1 MPVGLATLVLLEEK
15 PVSPDQSLV
24 QQIVERIKAHAH
36 PDRIILFGS
45 RAWGAVRPD
54 SDVDLLVIVESE
66 EPPVERAV
74 ALGRLFRPRPAP
86 LDLLVMTPSEVHER
100 LGAGDPFMRRILEE
114 GEVLYD
120 ALAA

>member
-1 MPVGLATLVLLEEK
+1 M
-15 PVSPDQSLV
+15 SPEQSVV
-24 QQIVERIKAHAH
+24 QQIVDRIRAHAQ

-45 RAWGAVRPD
+45 RAWGAARPD
-54 SDVDLLVIVESE
+54 SDVDLLVIVDSE
-66 EPPVERAV
+66 DPPVERAV

-86 LDLLVMTPSEVHER
+86 LDLLVMTPSEVRER
-100 LGAGDPFMRRILEE
+100 LGAGDRFLRRILEE

>member
-1 MPVGLATLVLLEEK
+1 VDPERSVVDE
-15 PVSPDQSLV
+15 
-24 QQIVERIKAHAH
+24 IVERIRAHAR

-45 RAWGAVRPD
+45 RAWGTARPD
-54 SDVDLLVIVESE
+54 SDVDLLVIVDSE
-66 EPPVERAV
+66 DPPVERAV

-86 LDLLVMTPSEVHER
+86 LDLLVLTPSEVRER
-100 LGAGDPFMRRILEE
+100 LGAGDPFLRRILEE